1 MSARPAVRAPLQAQV
16 LCPSATGP
24 APCQASCL
32 AGPRKSGVGRTLL
45 SRQGARSPACTSAGR
60 AADRQGRP
68 GSRRLGRRAGP
79 SSLLLQTPGSERSPP
94 LCLVG
99 WPHWSPLPTRSP
111 PAGCR
116 LKTRLGPG
124 QVDTVGRVPSPNA
137 QPAPRPLRSKWL
149 QLLPVDFCGE
159 KSPPSPLLLHVAH
172 SHPPPCPLS
181 CPPHLVRNLFAS
193 EAISPCFVYTTVP
206 VAFGFLLP

>member
-1 MSARPAVRAPLQAQV
+1 MGPQCAHPPPSGCRDLPHRVTEADRRPRSPRRVPRQQRGGHQCAAHQRCAAAQQAAVLPEPVSARPAVRAPLQAQV

-99 WPHWSPLPTRSP
+99 WPQWSPLPTRSP

-124 QVDTVGRVPSPNA
+124 RWT
-137 QPAPRPLRSKWL
+137 
-149 QLLPVDFCGE
+149 LLAGC
-159 KSPPSPLLLHVAH
+159 
-172 SHPPPCPLS
+172 PPPTHSQHRDL
-181 CPPHLVRNLFAS
+181 
-193 EAISPCFVYTTVP
+193 
-206 VAFGFLLP
+206 